1 MNFAVK
7 GGVDAEAALEV
18 RAGDRAEVTAGAGAK
33 AEQGNNKKSTSQPIY
48 EQSTLKGGDQYATGR

>member
-48 EQSTLKGGDQYATGR
+48 E